1 MDIQPTMPKW
11 FTPERQNYL
20 VQLFLKSGGFC
31 VFGHRPCPYP
41 EHHYE
46 AFIEGLIQYWIA
58 ADRARDNAEWQA
70 ESHILHRTAERR
82 EPLHGQFSGIAKD
95 IFFANQPQYYVEGL
109 GMSGVQLSP
118 FAKVRISSSF
128 MRLHID
134 LADSL
139 REATKNQKRKAIR
152 YGKPLPRY
160 IEEKINQLIRNAIT
174 HYFSVYNH

>member
-1 MDIQPTMPKW
+1 MDTKPSTPKW
-11 FTPERQNYL
+11 FSPERRNYL

-46 AFIEGLIQYWIA
+46 TYIEGLIRHWIA
-58 ADRARDNAEWQA
+58 SDRARDNAEWQA
-70 ESHILHRTAERR
+70 ESRILHRTAERSQ
-82 EPLHGQFSGIAKD
+82 PLHGEFSGVAKD
-95 IFFANQPQYYVEGL
+95 IFFADQPQYYVEGL
-109 GMSGVQLSP
+109 GISGVRLNP

-128 MRLHID
+128 LRLHID
-134 LADSL
+134 LGNSL

-160 IEEKINQLIRNAIT
+160 IEEKINEIIKNAVA
-174 HYFSVYNH
+174 HYYNH